1 MYSHTYL
8 SQGVFYFILK
18 KIASRNKIPFRNYSS
33 FPFVSSDVYPLNK
46 TVQKVRFTIRNIKPL
61 ATLHHLNII
70 LRLKSQAQE
79 LAPEYIGQLAYIQ
92 DMKYKNFS

>member
-18 KIASRNKIPFRNYSS
+18 KIASRNKIPFRSYSS
-33 FPFVSSDVYPLNK
+33 FLFVSSDVYPLNK

-70 LRLKSQAQE
+70 LHLKSQE
-79 LAPEYIGQLAYIQ
+79 LVTEYIGQLAYIQ